1 MALWD
6 KKILMI
12 VPEQDFDDE
21 EYSRVK
27 RVLEAKGLKVTTGSS
42 YVGEIR
48 GVKGSSTHSSVDVS
62 TVKYYDYDALV
73 FVGGPGARRF
83 IDHEK
88 VVKLAKDAE
97 YKVLG
102 GIGIGAAILAKAE
115 ILKGKKATADR
126 SMAQFLESRGGI
138 FTGQPVQLD
147 SKIVTAEGS
156 KYAEQFAN
164 ALVEVLQK

>member
-1 MALWD
+1 MALSE
-6 KKILMI
+6 KKVLM
-12 VPEQDFDDE
+12 VVAERDFDNE
-21 EYSRVK
+21 EYDRVK
-27 RVLEAKGLKVTTGSS
+27 KVLESKGIKVTTGSS

-48 GVKGSSTHSSVDVS
+48 GVKGGCTRSTIDVDS
-62 TVKYYDYDALV
+62 VKYYDYDALI
-73 FVGGPGARRF
+73 FTGEPGTRRF

-102 GIGIGAAILAKAE
+102 AIGMGPAIFAKAQV
-115 ILKGKKATADR
+115 LKGKKATADR
-126 SMAQFLESRGGI
+126 SVADFLESKGST
-138 FTGQPVQLD
+138 FTAQPVQVD

-164 ALVEVLQK
+164 AVLEALQK